1 MAVDYDKI
9 VGSLKNA
16 LNALGSLGY
25 VPGRAPKTKIASDPV
40 RMLLGGV
47 DAYTSA
53 KTDLGAAPVAGTAGA
68 KKADVDRYNA
78 ALQVLD
84 TVGAGLRSAFKDYV
98 QAVGQGLEGNAA
110 GLKRQVESERRG
122 PMRIL
127 PRSSSYVVSN
137 GLEDAKTAVGY
148 AQAEV
153 KAVRTAFEGAP
164 DLLKP
169 QDKTYISE
177 LETRLGHIETSL
189 SKEETRH
196 ESKVD
201 REAVKADR
209 KAWEKLL
216 KGKPKGSRGGF

>member
-1 MAVDYDKI
+1 MAVDYSKI
-9 VGSLKNA
+9 VDSLNNA
-16 LNALGSLGY
+16 LDRLGSLGY
-25 VPGRAPKTKIASDPV
+25 VPGKAPKTKIASDPV
-40 RMLLGGV
+40 RMLLSGV

-53 KTDLGAAPVAGTAGA
+53 KTDLGALPVVGVAGA

-78 ALQVLD
+78 AVQVLD

-110 GLKRQVESERRG
+110 SLKRQVESERKG

-127 PRSSSYVVSN
+127 PRSSSYLVSN
-137 GLEDAKTAVGY
+137 GLDDAKTAVGY
-148 AQAEV
+148 AKAEV
-153 KAVRTAFEGAP
+153 AAVRTAFEGAP

-177 LETRLGHIETSL
+177 LEKRLGNIASSL
-189 SKEETRH
+189 TKEETRH
-196 ESKVD
+196 NDKVD